1 MTSSSPFF
9 KDKSVFLATMKS
21 LIYYCDADEMRAQ
34 LVTIRNQFRVAWKN
48 GILTLQSSN
57 VAKNYYV
64 LKAFLEVLYE
74 DDIDEGFLYDFY
86 E

>member
-1 MTSSSPFF
+1 
-9 KDKSVFLATMKS
+9 
-21 LIYYCDADEMRAQ
+21 MRAQ

-48 GILTLQSSN
+48 GNLTLQSSN